1 MIKFMVLASLAIS
14 IIGLGV
20 AQVAAQT
27 TFKVGVTTRQFV
39 PAEHYEWRGD
49 AKHRLATTIWYPADP
64 GADEKPQ
71 LRGPPGNPLFD
82 GGQAAAD
89 AALAPTPAK
98 FPLIVLS
105 HGTGGTGGSL
115 AWLGTA
121 LARAGYVAA
130 AVDHPGNNAIDGYTV
145 EGFTLWWERARDL
158 SAVIDGML
166 ADPGFMARI
175 DGQRVGAAGFSLG
188 GYTAIVIAG
197 GITSL
202 AHYRD
207 FCASAQADASCQAP
221 PEFGDLRAKAKA
233 LADTDEAYRAALA
246 NDGRSYRDPRVR
258 AVFAMAPA
266 LGPTFLP
273 KASNGSTPG
282 GDRRRC
288 RRRDRTGRQQRAI
301 LCRAYPACR
310 ADDLPRRG
318 RALRLYRGLHPG
330 RACCGAGAVRRRAR
344 CGSRRNPCRDRAARR
359 RVLRSAPAIG
369 SSSAGATEA
378 VVKTE
383 GIAGSA
389 GRGILTRVDD

>member
-105 HGTGGTGGSL
+105 HGTGGTSGSL
-115 AWLGTA
+115 AWLGTP

-202 AHYRD
+202 AHYHD
-207 FCASAQADASCQAP
+207 FCAWAQADASCQAP

-233 LADTDEAYRAALA
+233 LADTDEAYRATLA

-266 LGPTFLP
+266 LGPTFLRESLERIDIP
-273 KASNGSTPG
+273 VAIVAGAADAIAPVGNNARFYAAHIPHAELTIFPG
-282 GDRRRC
+282 GVGHYVFTVDC
-288 RRRDRTGRQQRAI
+288 T
-301 LCRAYPACR
+301 PA
-310 ADDLPRRG
+310 G
-318 RALRLYRGLHPG
+318 RA
-330 RACCGAGAVRRRAR
+330 AVPAR
-344 CGSRRNPCRDRAARR
+344 CIDAPGVDRDAIHAATVRPAEEFFALH
-359 RVLRSAPAIG
+359 LR
-369 SSSAGATEA
+369 
-378 VVKTE
+378 
-383 GIAGSA
+383 
-389 GRGILTRVDD
+389 